1 MLRAMAQTG
10 SSLLQLSP
18 GGLRRGSS
26 ALYML
31 KSTLNPVPG
40 GQMALQGQNLR
51 LREVKTIL
59 KACPQFNHKSPN
71 SFVFS
76 SSEGEVNMLYESIS
90 GYQL

>member
-1 MLRAMAQTG
+1 
-10 SSLLQLSP
+10 
-18 GGLRRGSS
+18 
-26 ALYML
+26 
-31 KSTLNPVPG
+31 
-40 GQMALQGQNLR
+40 MALQGQNLR

-59 KACPQFNHKSPN
+59 KACPQFSYKSPN